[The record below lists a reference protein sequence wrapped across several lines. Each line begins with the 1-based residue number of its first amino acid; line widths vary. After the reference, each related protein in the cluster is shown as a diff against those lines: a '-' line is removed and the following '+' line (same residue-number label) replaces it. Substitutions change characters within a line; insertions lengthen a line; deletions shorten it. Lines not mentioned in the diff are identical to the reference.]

1 MKRNASLAIALLAVA
16 VSVAACGGNDGRT
29 GSVEAGTP
37 TSAVTE
43 NSAPTSSAPTSAAP
57 PVPTTAPGSSTTTVP
72 PVTAPPTT
80 AAARLSA
87 SSRLRIDGV
96 GPIVV
101 GMTVAQARAAA
112 GTELSLKKEPYCDV
126 LTAPAGPDGV
136 AMIITSPP
144 TGPIELIIVNSPTVA
159 TLSGI
164 RVGSTEAEVRA
175 AYPGRLRSVNP
186 SRPVH
191 RLVYEASDPAL
202 ADRVLVFVI
211 DNSRVATMYAG
222 VRNQVEADE
231 ICG

>member
-1 MKRNASLAIALLAVA
+1 MKRNVTLAIALLAVA
-16 VSVAACGGNDGRT
+16 ASVAACGANGGRGARV
-29 GSVEAGTP
+29 GSG
-37 TSAVTE
+37 AVTSVVPE
-43 NSAPTSSAPTSAAP
+43 TSAPTSS
-57 PVPTTAPGSSTTTVP
+57 VPTTEPPVATTVP
-72 PVTAPPTT
+72 ARNSTTLPPVAAPPTT

-87 SSRLRIDGV
+87 SSQLRIDGI
-96 GPIVV
+96 GPVVV

-126 LTAPAGPDGV
+126 LTAPAGPEGV

-144 TGPIELIIVNSPTVA
+144 TGRVELIIVNSPAVA

-164 RVGSTEAEVRA
+164 RVGSTEADVRA
-175 AYPGRLRSVNP
+175 AYPGRIRAVNP
-186 SRPVH
+186 SLPLH

-202 ADRVLVFVI
+202 ADRVVVFVI